1 MSRRTLEALLWAAA
15 LALSLAAWSRLRHAV
30 PPAAPVPAAASLAAP
45 PPVRRVPAG
54 VVAAAGEVVRRG
66 NPFRLDRAPA
76 PVRFAATPAPGMG
89 MVPPPPPQPPRAP
102 LVLAGVIG
110 PPWQALI
117 EGIPGH
123 SGAVVVRAG
132 DRVEDLRVL
141 SITRD
146 RAVIQGADTTWR
158 LTLKRTWQ

>member
-1 MSRRTLEALLWAAA
+1 M
-15 LALSLAAWSRLRHAV
+15 V
-30 PPAAPVPAAASLAAP
+30 
-45 PPVRRVPAG
+45 
-54 VVAAAGEVVRRG
+54 
-66 NPFRLDRAPA
+66 
-76 PVRFAATPAPGMG
+76 PGM
-89 MVPPPPPQPPRAP
+89 MPPPQPPRVP

-158 LTLKRTWQ
+158 LTLKQTWQ